1 MSTADEIKKLNDLLK
16 DRVITQ
22 EEFDLQ
28 KEKLLNSSTTT
39 STTDWLTL
47 FLLTFFVGVLGVHR
61 FYVGK
66 IGTGFL
72 MLLTLG
78 GLGVWFLVDLILVV
92 TGQFTNK
99 DGEKRK
105 AQEFISQI
113 NEMPYNDPNSK
124 IDNIMWGFWN
134 VKSNSMFIDE
144 FKRTLLD
151 LGLEQN

>member
-28 KEKLLNSSTTT
+28 KEKLLDSSTTT

-66 IGTGFL
+66 IGTGVL
-72 MLLTLG
+72 MLITLG
-78 GLGVWFLVDLILVV
+78 GLGVWFLVDLLLVV

-99 DGEKRK
+99 DG
-105 AQEFISQI
+105 Q
-113 NEMPYNDPNSK
+113 K
-124 IDNIMWGFWN
+124 IP
-134 VKSNSMFIDE
+134 
-144 FKRTLLD
+144 RT
-151 LGLEQN
+151 

>member
-1 MSTADEIKKLNDLLK
+1 MSSADEIKKLNDLLK

-99 DGEKRK
+99 DG
-105 AQEFISQI
+105 Q
-113 NEMPYNDPNSK
+113 K
-124 IDNIMWGFWN
+124 IP
-134 VKSNSMFIDE
+134 
-144 FKRTLLD
+144 RT
-151 LGLEQN
+151 

>member
-61 FYVGK
+61 FYVG
-66 IGTGFL
+66 
-72 MLLTLG
+72 
-78 GLGVWFLVDLILVV
+78 
-92 TGQFTNK
+92 
-99 DGEKRK
+99 
-105 AQEFISQI
+105 
-113 NEMPYNDPNSK
+113 
-124 IDNIMWGFWN
+124 
-134 VKSNSMFIDE
+134 
-144 FKRTLLD
+144 
-151 LGLEQN
+151 

>member
-28 KEKLLNSSTTT
+28 KEKLLDSSTTT

-99 DGEKRK
+99 DGER
-105 AQEFISQI
+105 I
-113 NEMPYNDPNSK
+113 P
-124 IDNIMWGFWN
+124 
-134 VKSNSMFIDE
+134 
-144 FKRTLLD
+144 RT
-151 LGLEQN
+151 

>member
-78 GLGVWFLVDLILVV
+78 G
-92 TGQFTNK
+92 
-99 DGEKRK
+99 
-105 AQEFISQI
+105 
-113 NEMPYNDPNSK
+113 
-124 IDNIMWGFWN
+124 
-134 VKSNSMFIDE
+134 
-144 FKRTLLD
+144 
-151 LGLEQN
+151 

>member
-92 TGQFTNK
+92 TGQFT
-99 DGEKRK
+99 
-105 AQEFISQI
+105 
-113 NEMPYNDPNSK
+113 SK
-124 IDNIMWGFWN
+124 EGQKIP
-134 VKSNSMFIDE
+134 
-144 FKRTLLD
+144 RT
-151 LGLEQN
+151 

>member
-16 DRVITQ
+16 ERVITQ

-47 FLLTFFVGVLGVHR
+47 FLLTFFVGVLCVHR

-99 DGEKRK
+99 DG
-105 AQEFISQI
+105 Q
-113 NEMPYNDPNSK
+113 K
-124 IDNIMWGFWN
+124 IP
-134 VKSNSMFIDE
+134 
-144 FKRTLLD
+144 RT
-151 LGLEQN
+151 

>member
-16 DRVITQ
+16 ERVITQ

-99 DGEKRK
+99 DGEKV
-105 AQEFISQI
+105 
-113 NEMPYNDPNSK
+113 P
-124 IDNIMWGFWN
+124 
-134 VKSNSMFIDE
+134 
-144 FKRTLLD
+144 RT
-151 LGLEQN
+151 

>member
-16 DRVITQ
+16 ERVITQ

-66 IGTGFL
+66 IGTRFL

-78 GLGVWFLVDLILVV
+78 GIGVWFLVDLILVV

-99 DGEKRK
+99 DG
-105 AQEFISQI
+105 Q
-113 NEMPYNDPNSK
+113 K
-124 IDNIMWGFWN
+124 IP
-134 VKSNSMFIDE
+134 
-144 FKRTLLD
+144 RT
-151 LGLEQN
+151 

>member
-78 GLGVWFLVDLILVV
+78 GLGVWFLVDLILVG

-99 DGEKRK
+99 DGEK
-105 AQEFISQI
+105 I
-113 NEMPYNDPNSK
+113 P
-124 IDNIMWGFWN
+124 
-134 VKSNSMFIDE
+134 
-144 FKRTLLD
+144 RT
-151 LGLEQN
+151 

>member
-92 TGQFTNK
+92 TVQFTNK
-99 DGEKRK
+99 DG
-105 AQEFISQI
+105 I
-113 NEMPYNDPNSK
+113 K
-124 IDNIMWGFWN
+124 IP
-134 VKSNSMFIDE
+134 
-144 FKRTLLD
+144 RT
-151 LGLEQN
+151 

>member
-22 EEFDLQ
+22 EEFDSQ

-47 FLLTFFVGVLGVHR
+47 FLQTFFVGVLGVHR

-99 DGEKRK
+99 DGEK
-105 AQEFISQI
+105 I
-113 NEMPYNDPNSK
+113 P
-124 IDNIMWGFWN
+124 
-134 VKSNSMFIDE
+134 
-144 FKRTLLD
+144 RT
-151 LGLEQN
+151 

>member
-16 DRVITQ
+16 ERVITQ

-66 IGTGFL
+66 LGTGFL

-99 DGEKRK
+99 DG
-105 AQEFISQI
+105 Q
-113 NEMPYNDPNSK
+113 K
-124 IDNIMWGFWN
+124 IP
-134 VKSNSMFIDE
+134 
-144 FKRTLLD
+144 RT
-151 LGLEQN
+151 

>member
-16 DRVITQ
+16 ERVISQ

-99 DGEKRK
+99 DG
-105 AQEFISQI
+105 Q
-113 NEMPYNDPNSK
+113 K
-124 IDNIMWGFWN
+124 IP
-134 VKSNSMFIDE
+134 
-144 FKRTLLD
+144 RT
-151 LGLEQN
+151 

>member
-78 GLGVWFLVDLILVV
+78 GLGGWFLVDLILVV

-99 DGEKRK
+99 DG
-105 AQEFISQI
+105 Q
-113 NEMPYNDPNSK
+113 K
-124 IDNIMWGFWN
+124 IP
-134 VKSNSMFIDE
+134 
-144 FKRTLLD
+144 RT
-151 LGLEQN
+151 

>member
-16 DRVITQ
+16 ERVITQ

-28 KEKLLNSSTTT
+28 KEKLLNSSATT

-99 DGEKRK
+99 DGEK
-105 AQEFISQI
+105 I
-113 NEMPYNDPNSK
+113 P
-124 IDNIMWGFWN
+124 
-134 VKSNSMFIDE
+134 
-144 FKRTLLD
+144 RT
-151 LGLEQN
+151 

>member
-16 DRVITQ
+16 ERVITQ
-22 EEFDLQ
+22 EEYDLQ

-99 DGEKRK
+99 DG
-105 AQEFISQI
+105 Q
-113 NEMPYNDPNSK
+113 K
-124 IDNIMWGFWN
+124 IP
-134 VKSNSMFIDE
+134 
-144 FKRTLLD
+144 RT
-151 LGLEQN
+151 

>member
-16 DRVITQ
+16 ERVITQ

-28 KEKLLNSSTTT
+28 KEKLLDSSTTT

-47 FLLTFFVGVLGVHR
+47 FPLTFFVGVLGVHR

-99 DGEKRK
+99 DG
-105 AQEFISQI
+105 Q
-113 NEMPYNDPNSK
+113 K
-124 IDNIMWGFWN
+124 IP
-134 VKSNSMFIDE
+134 
-144 FKRTLLD
+144 RT
-151 LGLEQN
+151 

>member
-72 MLLTLG
+72 MLFTLG

-99 DGEKRK
+99 DGEK
-105 AQEFISQI
+105 I
-113 NEMPYNDPNSK
+113 P
-124 IDNIMWGFWN
+124 
-134 VKSNSMFIDE
+134 
-144 FKRTLLD
+144 RT
-151 LGLEQN
+151 

>member
-78 GLGVWFLVDLILVV
+78 GLGIWFLVDLILVV

-99 DGEKRK
+99 EG
-105 AQEFISQI
+105 Q
-113 NEMPYNDPNSK
+113 K
-124 IDNIMWGFWN
+124 IP
-134 VKSNSMFIDE
+134 
-144 FKRTLLD
+144 RT
-151 LGLEQN
+151 